1 MHLSK
6 TFVKTQKDI
15 SSEEKSINAQ
25 LLIKWWFI
33 NQLMAWVYTYL
44 PMWWRVLK
52 KIENIIREEMN
63 KIWWEEVFMPS
74 LQPKEN
80 WEATGRWDWLDVLF
94 RFTTHYTKREIALW
108 ATHEEVVGPLLKNYI
123 LSYKD
128 LPRYVYQIQNKF
140 RDEVRAKSWI
150 LRSREF
156 LMKDLYSF
164 HSSQEDLDE
173 YYEKAI
179 VAYNNIFE
187 RVWIKNETYK
197 TYASWWTF
205 CKYSHEFQ
213 TVTEAWEDLIS
224 VCEKCHI
231 AINKEI
237 IEDQPNCP
245 ECGSSDL
252 KQIKAVETWNIFKL
266 WTKYSIPF
274 DITFTDENNV
284 KKQVIMWCYGIGLWR
299 LLGTV
304 VEVLHDDKGIIWPE
318 SIAPYKYVIIPI
330 WEKGSEVGEQIYN
343 YLLSK
348 SQEVAI
354 DDRDVSAWYK
364 FKDADLIWYPFQIVV
379 SEKTLANGENMVEL
393 VDRKTGDKKLIK
405 YTDLL

>member
-1 MHLSK
+1 MRLSRS
-6 TFVKTQKDI
+6 FVKTQKTI

-25 LLIKWWFI
+25 LLIRGWFI

-44 PMWWRVLK
+44 PMWWRVFK

-63 KIWWEEVFMPS
+63 AIWWEEIFMPS

-80 WEATGRWDWLDVLF
+80 WEKTWRWEWLDVLF
-94 RFTTHYTKREIALW
+94 RFTTYYTKREIALW
-108 ATHEEVVGPLLKNYI
+108 STHEEVVAPLLKNYI

-150 LRSREF
+150 LRAREF
-156 LMKDLYSF
+156 FMKDLYSF
-164 HSSQEDLDE
+164 HSSQQDLDE

-179 VAYNNIFE
+179 VAYNNIFQ
-187 RVWIKNETYK
+187 RCGIKDVTYK

-205 CKYSHEFQ
+205 SKYSHEFQ
-213 TVTEAWEDLIS
+213 TVTEAWEDLIY

-245 ECGSSDL
+245 ECWNTDL

-266 WTKYSIPF
+266 GTKYSVPF
-274 DITFTDENNV
+274 ELNFVDENNE
-284 KKQVIMWCYGIGLWR
+284 KKPVIMWCYGIWLWR
-299 LLGTV
+299 LLWTV
-304 VEVLHDDKGIIWPE
+304 VEVLHDEKGIVWPE
-318 SIAPYKYVIIPI
+318 NLAPYKYVIIPI
-330 WEKGSEVGEQIYN
+330 WDKGVEVGEKIYD
-343 YLLSK
+343 YLTAK
-348 SQEVAI
+348 SQEVVI
-354 DDRDVSAWYK
+354 DDREASPGYK
-364 FKDADLIWYPFQIVV
+364 FKDADLIGYPYQIVV
-379 SEKTLANGENMVEL
+379 SDKTLENWENMVEL
-393 VDRKTGDKKLIK
+393 IERKTGNIKLIRFD
-405 YTDLL
+405 DL